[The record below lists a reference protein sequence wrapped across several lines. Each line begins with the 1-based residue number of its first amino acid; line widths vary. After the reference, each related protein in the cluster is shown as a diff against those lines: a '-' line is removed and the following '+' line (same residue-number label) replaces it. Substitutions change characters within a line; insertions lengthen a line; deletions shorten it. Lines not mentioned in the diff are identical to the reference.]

1 MSKKG
6 NKKDEKLITILAIV
20 SNLIALI
27 SALVTLAKA
36 LIEWMDR
43 GT

>member
-6 NKKDEKLITILAIV
+6 NKKDEKLIMKLAIV

-27 SALVTLAKA
+27 SALISLAKA
-36 LIEWMDR
+36 LIE
-43 GT
+43 